1 MSAKKFII
9 LSIVVISAVL
19 AGGGYLILKKTEIIN
34 NASNANQ
41 KNNNQSQI
49 KAGGQTGRLY
59 EVDVTNSQIVWQ
71 GEKITGSGHVGTVK
85 LLTGQIRLDNDNNVL
100 SADFTIDMNSLTE
113 SRSNQQVIQHLK
125 SADFFNAV
133 TYPYSELK
141 ITKAE
146 KNGSDS
152 FDISGDLTIKGITQ
166 TIVFPAQIII
176 ADDGIQAK
184 AEFSID
190 RTKWDIKYGSGKFF
204 KGLADNAIKD
214 EINFKIEIAASIKK

>member
-1 MSAKKFII
+1 MRTKTPII
-9 LSIVVISAVL
+9 LSIVAIIAVL
-19 AGGGYLILKKTEIIN
+19 VGGGYLTLKNTESIN

-41 KNNNQSQI
+41 KNNNQNQI
-49 KAGGQTGRLY
+49 KADEQTGRLY
-59 EVDVTNSQIVWQ
+59 EVDVTSSQVVWQ
-71 GEKITGSGHVGTVK
+71 GEKITGNGHVGAVK
-85 LLTGQIRLDNDNNVL
+85 LSTGQIRLNNDNNVL
-100 SADFTIDMNSLTE
+100 SADFTIDMNSITE
-113 SRSNQQVIQHLK
+113 NKGNQQVVTHLK
-125 SADFFNAV
+125 SADFFNAAV
-133 TYPYSELK
+133 YPYSELK

-166 TIVFPAQIII
+166 PIVFPAQIII

-214 EINFKIEIAASIKK
+214 EINFKIEITASIKK